1 MQKSA
6 TLNRFVKPNKRR
18 DKIYLVLFYSDAIG
32 HKNDDLCQFYG
43 KVTFY
48 GVLCGTGR
56 FNPNPLTYV
65 TITRIFCCHLI
76 DFMSFLLVSER
87 AHLFI
92 VQKMT
97 NIEHP

>member
-1 MQKSA
+1 MVKLVVCEYSDLDRDLKNMQKSA

-65 TITRIFCCHLI
+65 
-76 DFMSFLLVSER
+76 
-87 AHLFI
+87 
-92 VQKMT
+92 
-97 NIEHP
+97 